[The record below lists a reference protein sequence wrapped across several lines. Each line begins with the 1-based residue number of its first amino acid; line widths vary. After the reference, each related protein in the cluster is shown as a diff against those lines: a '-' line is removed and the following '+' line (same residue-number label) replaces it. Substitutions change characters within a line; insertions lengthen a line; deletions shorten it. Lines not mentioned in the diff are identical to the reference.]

1 MSIFGLAECL
11 CPDMACV
18 ILVACHT
25 AVMAVVLVTV
35 EARHRGK
42 LAQMERIA
50 LEALKENARLR
61 GSHEIRL
68 PEMQTASDGNAR
80 NTGETT
86 DAMPHLR
93 ADHTPAGSG
102 AGDA

>member
-25 AVMAVVLVTV
+25 VIVAAVVTAV
-35 EARHRGK
+35 EANQRRK
-42 LAQMERIA
+42 LADMERIA

-80 NTGETT
+80 NSGETT

-93 ADHTPAGSG
+93 ADHTTAGSG